1 MSNNSKRE
9 LRPRSNAIDYRLL
22 NSVGRTEGGA
32 AAAEV
37 IVESVD
43 QAPSSDSE
51 SFFSGCESPG
61 HSSSS
66 CHDLDNTA
74 VTVTESEEVKCASD
88 NSRKM
93 TNPRITQLAA
103 ELETIFFQLEENS
116 DTVRDELLDMQLKD
130 CNELYEEIKELR
142 ITMVKYNRELMLL
155 NTDNDTRFDFAD
167 KVSKLCLSSK
177 ENMRVIKTRITGFE
191 NLKVQEERDRMIE
204 IRSAEVQKNLAQ
216 KQAFERLSKEV
227 ETMYLKLNTAFTAP
241 ATNLSR
247 EAMLRR
253 KEEKPALAIE
263 FDRFRERADKVISN
277 TEAQFDG
284 KDDIIRNIIKLSGIL
299 EKSKTN
305 YDNKVYHDLMIND
318 LTDDK
323 LKLAE
328 QTNIDIGKFSGNA
341 GEDYYTFKSK
351 FLKRYVHHPKSLMVE
366 TLKNN
371 HLAGKAKQCVGSV
384 DDIDNIWKRLKNNF
398 GNTKH
403 VDASF

>member
-191 NLKVQEERDRMIE
+191 NLKEQGE
-204 IRSAEVQKNLAQ
+204 
-216 KQAFERLSKEV
+216 
-227 ETMYLKLNTAFTAP
+227 
-241 ATNLSR
+241 
-247 EAMLRR
+247 
-253 KEEKPALAIE
+253 
-263 FDRFRERADKVISN
+263 RER
-277 TEAQFDG
+277 E
-284 KDDIIRNIIKLSGIL
+284 DD
-299 EKSKTN
+299 
-305 YDNKVYHDLMIND
+305 
-318 LTDDK
+318 
-323 LKLAE
+323 
-328 QTNIDIGKFSGNA
+328 
-341 GEDYYTFKSK
+341 
-351 FLKRYVHHPKSLMVE
+351 
-366 TLKNN
+366 
-371 HLAGKAKQCVGSV
+371 
-384 DDIDNIWKRLKNNF
+384 
-398 GNTKH
+398 
-403 VDASF
+403 